1 MKAENCSIT
10 IFRNRFE
17 KMIDQKHEVHVS
29 ISIFKNIV
37 DKKHEV
43 LSRNII
49 SVFMEHFPLKIKIA
63 LDLYAKMKFP
73 KIVTY
78 VSSIMN
84 TI

>member
-1 MKAENCSIT
+1 
-10 IFRNRFE
+10 
-17 KMIDQKHEVHVS
+17 MIDQKHEVHVS
-29 ISIFKNIV
+29 ISVFKKMV

-43 LSRNII
+43 LLRNII

-73 KIVTY
+73 KAVKY
-78 VSSIMN
+78 VGSILN